1 MKTANDSLP
10 GKRQLLDAV
19 YVWGI
24 SPEKP
29 TDVETWAYEIGDEI
43 GDELLSTTDPAKFA
57 QADAKSRTAILGVNN
72 IFMAGWGLPKDLTL
86 ARKASR
92 EIASLNR
99 VVWELNPDDSADPT
113 VYTERLKVLGDIQ
126 GIGPTLEA
134 VLLDDMMRFTPPQV
148 ASLRQ
153 HLNAEAPGV
162 RLWGVVYVHL
172 FRDQAM
178 DQGEHIKLMDG
189 ITLWNWDPADFR
201 DIEQNVARIEE
212 MAPGKPI
219 TLGLYM
225 WDYQNKGK
233 MPRELM
239 RLQCEKALALAK
251 LGRVRGL
258 VFLAVNNDAE
268 TITWTRDWIHEHAME
283 PIPVAE

>member
-1 MKTANDSLP
+1 MNVEKTTVSK
-10 GKRQLLDAV
+10 KRDLIDAV

-29 TDVETWAYEIGDEI
+29 SDVEAWAYEIGDQ
-43 GDELLSTTDPAKFA
+43 LLSTTDPAKFA
-57 QADAKSRTAILGVNN
+57 QADAQSRAAILGVNN

-86 ARKASR
+86 ATKTSR
-92 EIASLNR
+92 SIAGLER
-99 VVWELNPDDSADPT
+99 VVWELNPDDQADPM
-113 VYTERLKVLGDIQ
+113 VYTERLKVFGGIK

-134 VLLDDMMRFTPPQV
+134 VLCDDMMRFTPSQV
-148 ASLRQ
+148 ESLRRQ
-153 HLNAEAPGV
+153 VNAEAPGV

-225 WDYQNKGK
+225 WDYQNKAK
-233 MPRELM
+233 MPREMM

-251 LGRVRGL
+251 QGRIRGL

-268 TITWTRDWIHEHAME
+268 TITWTRDWIREHATE
-283 PIPVAE
+283 RIPVEE